1 MIAGFH
7 VVPIAAEHHAWCEVE
22 CEPAPCVGMKG
33 GHMSRRAA
41 LLVAL
46 AVAAISAGAG
56 LALTAGGE
64 AKAGVKVRQ
73 IYMSAVEWK
82 GSASV
87 AKEAYPTAALPPGGG
102 YEKFAPGSEEMEGD
116 TSTWAVETYRFDTAL
131 VAACVG
137 ERVVLNIFGVNSAQ
151 HHINIPDFNKSF
163 VVKRGMLARTA
174 FTVKKPGLYPLICIT
189 HQPSHRADLLV
200 SSCA

>member
-1 MIAGFH
+1 
-7 VVPIAAEHHAWCEVE
+7 
-22 CEPAPCVGMKG
+22 
-33 GHMSRRAA
+33 MSRKVA

-46 AVAAISAGAG
+46 AVAAVSVGA
-56 LALTAGGE
+56 ALVMTAGGE
-64 AKAGVKVRQ
+64 AKATVKVRQ

-87 AKEAYPTAALPPGGG
+87 AKEPYPTSVLPSGGG
-102 YEKFAPGSEEMEGD
+102 YEKFAPGSEEMGGD
-116 TSTWAVETYRFDTAL
+116 QTKWAVETYRFDTAL

-137 ERVVLNIFGVNSAQ
+137 ERVVLNIFGVNAA
-151 HHINIPDFNKSF
+151 HHDINIPDFGKSF
-163 VVKRGMLARTA
+163 RVKRGVLSRVA
-174 FTVKKPGLYPLICIT
+174 FTVKKPGLYPIVCIT